1 MDAGGSATQEAKAER
16 CCIIQRCP
24 KNQEYLLREI
34 AGIKKAPEGA
44 TKKLLLKK

>member
-1 MDAGGSATQEAKAER
+1 MSENKED
-16 CCIIQRCP
+16 
-24 KNQEYLLREI
+24 LLREI